1 MPFCGF
7 CGEHRND
14 GDRFCTSCGAD
25 SESNGAPLL
34 QPQSTTEIRWTNKVF
49 GFTSDFYVNFQG
61 AGQQAS
67 KATSQLNTG
76 LSVAGALLGSLTAAG
91 AGMIAKGQEDLFIG
105 WDEARSVALNPG
117 KKTVTVTR
125 KSFVF
130 PVRLYCTEE
139 NYVQVE
145 AFIREHVNPDLIKG

>member
-1 MPFCGF
+1 
-7 CGEHRND
+7 
-14 GDRFCTSCGAD
+14 
-25 SESNGAPLL
+25 
-34 QPQSTTEIRWTNKVF
+34 
-49 GFTSDFYVNFQG
+49 
-61 AGQQAS
+61 
-67 KATSQLNTG
+67 LNTG

-91 AGMIAKGQEDLFIG
+91 AGMITKGQEDLFIG